1 MFNFFSKKE
10 TPKLWFGTD
19 IHCHILP
26 GIDDGA
32 QSVEESV
39 QLVERMQGWGIT
51 RIFAS
56 PHVTRNTFENTPDTI
71 SRARASLQDA
81 LDAAGNG
88 LKLGN
93 SAEYRLDDLFDEHRS
108 RGILLTLPG
117 NRLLIENSFM
127 QERMGIEQLVFDLQ
141 MDGFVPILVHPE
153 RYHYY
158 RTAPSRYRTLHDA
171 GARFQINLLSLAGH
185 YGKDEKRTAE
195 MLIEQKL
202 VDYVGTDLHR
212 SAHADSIEAYLGSR
226 DFRRH
231 AAALQNTI
239 KNDAIR

>member
-10 TPKLWFGTD
+10 TPRLWFSTD
-19 IHCHILP
+19 IHCHVLP
-26 GIDDGA
+26 GIDDGSA
-32 QSVEESV
+32 SVEESI
-39 QLVERMQGWGIT
+39 QLIERMQGWGIS

-56 PHVTRNTFENTPDTI
+56 PHVTRNTFENTPETI
-71 SRARASLQDA
+71 AAARASLQSA
-81 LDAAGNG
+81 LDAAGNP
-88 LKLGN
+88 LVLSN

-108 RGILLTLPG
+108 RGMLLTLPG

-127 QERMGIEQLVFDLQ
+127 QERMDIEQLVFDLQ
-141 MDGFVPILVHPE
+141 MDGYVPILVHPE

-158 RTAPSRYRTLHDA
+158 RTSPSRYRTLHDA

-195 MLIEQKL
+195 LLIEQGL
-202 VDYVGTDLHR
+202 VDYVGTDLHH
-212 SAHADSIEAYLGSR
+212 APHADSIEAYLGSR

>member
-10 TPKLWFGTD
+10 TPRLWFSTD

-26 GIDDGA
+26 GIDDGST
-32 QSVEESV
+32 SVEESM
-39 QLVERMQGWGIT
+39 QLIERMQGWGIE

-71 SRARASLQDA
+71 AAARASLQAA
-81 LDAAGNG
+81 LDAAGNP
-88 LKLGN
+88 LVLSN

-127 QERMGIEQLVFDLQ
+127 QERMGMEQLVFDLQ
-141 MDGFVPILVHPE
+141 MEGFVPILVHPE

-158 RTAPSRYRTLHDA
+158 RTAPARYRALHDA

-195 MLIEQKL
+195 HLIEKGM

-212 SAHADSIEAYLGSR
+212 SAHADSIDAYLGSR